1 MNSKIKLNLTFEI
14 GFLHL
19 FIFGF
24 VKWGRVVS
32 FRIFRTRNFET
43 GVGRPVLLAYEMI
56 DFVFRYEFWLYYLFG
71 RDPEGRAISSNKL
84 KISHS
89 RGECRIFNTR
99 FYPSRINVSSR
110 QRGIYDLIFS
120 NKHLFTYKGS
130 NVCRTS
136 QGYINRLKIFYPT
149 ERYT

>member
-1 MNSKIKLNLTFEI
+1 MNSKIKLNLTFEV

-56 DFVFRYEFWLYYLFG
+56 DFVFRYEFCLYYLFG

-99 FYPSRINVSSR
+99 FYPSRKTSLWDREEFIVWFFPTSIYLHTKVVMSAVPVK
-110 QRGIYDLIFS
+110 GI
-120 NKHLFTYKGS
+120 
-130 NVCRTS
+130 
-136 QGYINRLKIFYPT
+136 
-149 ERYT
+149 